1 MLRVIRSVL
10 ERGTL
15 FALLFFT
22 IAPGIALLLLWR
34 GVTRAFR
41 EAHRRTRIVVATL
54 AAVALW
60 SLASDLMLEMVFDS
74 AWQLAHTRPFSN
86 GLCPEGWPI
95 YGYLAAY
102 AVFGAMLVWGLRM
115 VPPKQTT
122 PL

>member
-1 MLRVIRSVL
+1 M

-15 FALLFFT
+15 FALLFFA

-41 EAHRRTRIVVATL
+41 EAHRRRRIVVVTL

-60 SLASDLMLEMVFDS
+60 ALASDLMLEMVFDS
-74 AWQLAHTRPFSN
+74 AWQLAHTRSFPN
-86 GLCPEGWPI
+86 GLFPEGWPI

-102 AVFGAMLVWGLRM
+102 ALFGAVLVWGLTM
-115 VPPKQTT
+115 VPPEQTT

>member
-1 MLRVIRSVL
+1 M

-15 FALLFFT
+15 FTLLFFT

-34 GVTRAFR
+34 GVTRGFR
-41 EAHRRTRIVVATL
+41 EGHRRRRIVVVTL

-60 SLASDLMLEMVFDS
+60 ALASDLMLEMVFDS
-74 AWQLAHTRPFSN
+74 AWQLAHTRSFPN
-86 GLCPEGWPI
+86 GLFPEGWPI

-102 AVFGAMLVWGLRM
+102 ALFGATLVWGLRM

>member
-1 MLRVIRSVL
+1 M

-15 FALLFFT
+15 FALLFFA

-41 EAHRRTRIVVATL
+41 EAHLRRRIVAVTL
-54 AAVALW
+54 GSVALW
-60 SLASDLMLEMVFDS
+60 ALASDLMLEMVFDS
-74 AWQLAHTRPFSN
+74 AWQLAHTRSFPN
-86 GLCPEGWPI
+86 GLFPEGWPI

-102 AVFGAMLVWGLRM
+102 ALFGAVLVWGLTM
-115 VPPKQTT
+115 VPPEQTT

>member
-1 MLRVIRSVL
+1 M

-15 FALLFFT
+15 FALLFFV
-22 IAPGIALLLLWR
+22 IAPGIVLLLLWR

-41 EAHRRTRIVVATL
+41 EAHRRRRIVVVTL

-60 SLASDLMLEMVFDS
+60 ALASDLMLEMVFDS
-74 AWQLAHTRPFSN
+74 AWQLAHARPFPK
-86 GLCPEGWPI
+86 GLFPEGWPI
-95 YGYLAAY
+95 YGYLAVY
-102 AVFGAMLVWGLRM
+102 ALFGALLVWVLRM